1 MRDMSTENREENL
14 NQVVQWAV
22 RSGFEVASVLD
33 SNHDFVVEIA
43 EKETMLH
50 VQIVHQKFDSPFV
63 LVVGLVNIPETDRD
77 TLKGCK
83 RDQFNDLIWEIKLNL
98 LQKGVDFT
106 VMGAEND
113 PDAWEVQ
120 RHLFLNET
128 DLNQFYEA
136 YSKVKNSLIGIIWSY
151 KRALDSSA

>member
-1 MRDMSTENREENL
+1 MSAENREQNL
-14 NQVVQWAV
+14 DQVVQWAV
-22 RSGFEVASVLD
+22 RSGFEVVSVLD

-50 VQIVHQKFDSPFV
+50 VQIVHQRTDSPFV
-63 LVVGLVNIPETDRD
+63 LVVGLVNIPETDRNA
-77 TLKGCK
+77 LKEYNGE
-83 RDQFNDLIWEIKLNL
+83 QFGDLIWEIKLVL

-106 VMGAEND
+106 VLGAEND

-128 DLNQFYEA
+128 DLSQFYEA

-151 KRALDSSA
+151 KRALDSVE